1 LTPPLPE
8 GLFPI
13 PQELH
18 KILIYKIRNSM
29 NKKICEL
36 YSKEE
41 RVVMLSKEKVNQSR
55 KSKDRKYNCQKK
67 TDKKTSND
75 LQSTT

>member
-13 PQELH
+13 LQELH
-18 KILIYKIRNSM
+18 KILVYKIRNNM

-41 RVVMLSKEKVNQSR
+41 RVVMLSEENVNQ
-55 KSKDRKYNCQKK
+55 KP
-67 TDKKTSND
+67 
-75 LQSTT
+75 

>member
-1 LTPPLPE
+1 
-8 GLFPI
+8 
-13 PQELH
+13 
-18 KILIYKIRNSM
+18 M

-41 RVVMLSKEKVNQSR
+41 RVVMLSEEKVNQKR